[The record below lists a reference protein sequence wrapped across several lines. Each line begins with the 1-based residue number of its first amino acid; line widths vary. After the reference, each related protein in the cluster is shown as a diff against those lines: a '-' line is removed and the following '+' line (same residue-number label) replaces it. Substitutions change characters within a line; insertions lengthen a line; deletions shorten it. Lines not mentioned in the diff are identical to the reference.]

1 MEPGIFFLL
10 YMGTSWG
17 SLVGRGSGGE
27 RFVSVDAELFLGKW
41 YRYKH
46 DSAHADKVNLSTI
59 AGRHRERDDE
69 VQQETVIKGWTTGN
83 DIRLYPVIQVFLLG
97 LGN

>member
-1 MEPGIFFLL
+1 
-10 YMGTSWG
+10 MGTSWG

-59 AGRHRERDDE
+59 AGRHREKMKCSKKQSSKDG
-69 VQQETVIKGWTTGN
+69 QQEMIFVCILLFRYSYLALEISVI
-83 DIRLYPVIQVFLLG
+83 DFHPVQ
-97 LGN
+97 